1 MKGKKI
7 KGFLLFSFF
16 LATEPSKRKG
26 NQVSKQSTGVEIK
39 IRIVVSVSC
48 VYNHPQGNAIF
59 L

>member
-26 NQVSKQSTGVEIK
+26 NQVSKQSTGVETK
-39 IRIVVSVSC
+39 IRISC
-48 VYNHPQGNAIF
+48 LSF
-59 L
+59 LWI